1 MAERI
6 FEKLSTAVIEANVDL
21 VKEAAKEALEK
32 GIDAYDALT
41 KGLMK
46 GIEVVGEKFGNKE
59 YFISDV
65 LMSAETLSAALEI
78 LVHHLKE
85 KKTSG
90 HGKVLLGTAY
100 TDIHTIG
107 KNIVKIMLQAAGF
120 EVIDIG
126 ENVPPETF
134 VENVKKHKPDILAM
148 SGIIS
153 SARAEMINTIKALDS
168 EGLRQSVKIL
178 IGGAATSQDFAEKIG
193 ADAYGKD
200 AREAVQKAKEL
211 LG

>member
-1 MAERI
+1 
-6 FEKLSTAVIEANVDL
+6 
-21 VKEAAKEALEK
+21 
-32 GIDAYDALT
+32 
-41 KGLMK
+41 
-46 GIEVVGEKFGNKE
+46 
-59 YFISDV
+59 
-65 LMSAETLSAALEI
+65 
-78 LVHHLKE
+78 
-85 KKTSG
+85 
-90 HGKVLLGTAY
+90 
-100 TDIHTIG
+100 
-107 KNIVKIMLQAAGF
+107 
-120 EVIDIG
+120 
-126 ENVPPETF
+126 

-168 EGLRQSVKIL
+168 EGLRESVKIL